1 MKSHYAGGLAI
12 SSAKL
17 ASLAFYCISALFI
30 LFGTTTARGELV
42 AAWGANTYGQT
53 QLPEGLD
60 QVVAVS
66 AGLGHNLALK
76 ADGKVVAWGDY
87 PSSLINIPPANLP
100 FVTAIAAGANH
111 SLALT
116 TSGTVIAWGDDTYNQ
131 TEVPFGLTNVI
142 AIAAG
147 YSDSVALKA
156 DGTVRVWGVT
166 SPGEYPNPYI
176 ATNIP
181 PGLSNV
187 VAIAC
192 GESHILALTADG
204 FVIVWGRNN
213 EGETNVPPG
222 LSNVVSI
229 GAGATSSFAI
239 TADGSVVGWGDNSA
253 GQLDI
258 PPGLSDVVAVTGGEV
273 QSLALQ
279 ADGTVVVWGV
289 GDGSTNYGQGV
300 VPAGLSDVT
309 AIAAGYWCNL
319 ALTFEGPIQIVQ
331 EPQSQTSPY
340 GSDVTFSVMATGVQP
355 ISYQWFMNG
364 QPLSD
369 GYGISGS
376 ATAALSITNVQ
387 PSDEGTYDVLASN
400 AFGSV
405 LSSNALLNLI
415 PPPQVVVQPTNESA
429 LIFGSAA
436 FSVTVRSS
444 LPVSYQWVFNG
455 EPIANETNADLIL
468 SPLNCAQS
476 GYYNVIVS
484 NASGAV
490 SSSKAQLTVTQAVVS
505 TSGSADLQDFLL
517 QFCNVVAVSAG
528 SGTVYALKADGTV
541 AGYVPYVSPE
551 SEVPPGLS
559 DVVAISGGEGDILA
573 LRSDGTVAAWGFG
586 GSILTN
592 VPDGVTDVYAVA
604 AGGGDNFAL
613 RSNGTVVAWGES
625 PPQFLSSLSN
635 VVAIAAGDGQFLA
648 LNANGTVVEGFSQ
661 GGQPELVPGLSNVI
675 AIAMADYNAASLA
688 LKADGTVLAWGG
700 IATNPLPNVSNVV
713 AIAAG
718 SDVLALKSDGAVA
731 SSTPSL
737 SFPFALS
744 NVFGIAIVDGY
755 VGAALL
761 NDGSPVFTVQPGNQ
775 NWTNGSTIWLHARA
789 VGVQP
794 MSYQWQF
801 NGINI
806 LDATNA
812 DLTITNAQGSDSG
825 QYCALASNSV
835 GSATSRL
842 ASVTIQ
848 PGPPITVSHT
858 LAQALNATNLAW
870 STSGSA
876 AWFPE
881 TANTHDRIA
890 AAQSGAISNSMS
902 SGLETTVI
910 GPGTLT
916 FWWSVSSEEFFDFL
930 SFYIDSG
937 TNYAARISG
946 EVAWEQEAFP
956 IASGSHTLRW
966 IYSKDPDISVGED
979 AGWLDQVSFVATL
992 LPAQLGAP
1000 TLLPDGRLL
1009 FNVFTTNGNSLTLT
1023 DPASV
1028 TFEASSNLVDWITL
1042 TNAVTLTNGGALL
1055 SDPTATNSAVRFYRL
1070 QGP

>member
-1 MKSHYAGGLAI
+1 MKSHYAGGLEINLAR
-12 SSAKL
+12 L
-17 ASLAFYCISALFI
+17 ASLAFYPISALLIIFSA
-30 LFGTTTARGELV
+30 TSTRGELV
-42 AAWGANTYGQT
+42 AAWGGNTYGQT
-53 QLPEGLD
+53 QLPDGLD
-60 QVVAVS
+60 HVVAVS

-87 PSSLINIPPANLP
+87 PSSLINIPPDNLP

-116 TSGTVIAWGDDTYNQ
+116 TSGTVIAWGDDSYNQ
-131 TEVPFGLTNVI
+131 TDIPSGLTNVI
-142 AIAAG
+142 AISAG
-147 YSDSVALKA
+147 SSDSVALKA

-166 SPGEYPNPYI
+166 SPGGYPNPYI
-176 ATNIP
+176 VTNIP

-204 FVIVWGRNN
+204 YVIAWGRNN
-213 EGETNVPPG
+213 EGETNVPPD

-258 PPGLSDVVAVTGGEV
+258 PSGLSDVVAVTGGEV
-273 QSLALQ
+273 QSLALE

-300 VPAGLSDVT
+300 VPAGLSNVT
-309 AIAAGYWCNL
+309 GIAAGYWCNL

-331 EPQSQTSPY
+331 DPQSQTIPY
-340 GSDVTFSVMATGVQP
+340 GSDVTFSVMATGAPP

-364 QPLSD
+364 QPLVD

-387 PSDEGTYDVLASN
+387 PSDEGTYDVLVSN

-405 LSSNALLNLI
+405 LSTNALLNLI

-444 LPVSYQWVFNG
+444 LPISYQWVFNG

-490 SSSKAQLTVTQAVVS
+490 SSSKAQLSVYQTVLS
-505 TSGSADLQDFLL
+505 TSGAVALQDFFL
-517 QFCNVVAVSAG
+517 QFCNVVAVSGG

-541 AGYVPYVSPE
+541 AGYVPYVSPTA
-551 SEVPPGLS
+551 EVPAGLS
-559 DVVAISGGEGDILA
+559 DVVAISGGEDGNPLA
-573 LRSDGTVAAWGFG
+573 LRADGMVTAWG
-586 GSILTN
+586 SYL
-592 VPDGVTDVYAVA
+592 TDVPGGLSNVTAVV
-604 AGGGDNFAL
+604 AGENYDLAL
-613 RSNGTVVAWGES
+613 QSNGTVVAWGS
-625 PPQFLSSLSN
+625 SLPTLSSLSN
-635 VVAIAAGDGQFLA
+635 VVAVAVGGDQFLA
-648 LNANGTVVEGFSQ
+648 LNANGTVVEGASQ
-661 GGQPELVPGLSNVI
+661 SGQPQLVPGLSNVI
-675 AIAMADYNAASLA
+675 AIAIRQYSTASLA
-688 LKADGTVLAWGG
+688 LKTDGTVVSWFGF
-700 IATNPLPNVSNVV
+700 ATNPLPNVSNVV

-718 SDVLALKSDGAVA
+718 NDVLALESDGTLV
-731 SSTPSL
+731 SPSL

-744 NVFGIAIVDGY
+744 NVFGIAIANLD
-755 VGAALL
+755 VGFALI

-775 NWTNGSTIWLHARA
+775 IWTNGSTIWLHARA

-794 MSYQWQF
+794 MTYQWQF
-801 NGINI
+801 NGANI
-806 LDATNA
+806 QDATNA
-812 DLTITNAQGSDSG
+812 DLTITNAQGNDSG

-835 GSATSRL
+835 GSAASRL

-848 PGPPITVSHT
+848 PGPPITVPYT

-870 STSGSA
+870 STFGNA
-876 AWFPE
+876 PWFPE
-881 TANTHDRIA
+881 VANTHDGIA

-902 SGLETTVI
+902 STLETSVT
-910 GPGTLT
+910 GPGTLS

-946 EVAWEQEAFP
+946 EGAWEQEIFS
-956 IASGSHTLRW
+956 ISSGTHTLRW
-966 IYSKDPDISVGED
+966 IYAKDPDISVGED
-979 AGWLDQVSFVATL
+979 AGWLDDVVFVPTAM
-992 LPAQLGAP
+992 PAKLGVP
-1000 TLLPDGRLL
+1000 TLLPDGSLL
-1009 FNVFTTNGNSLTLT
+1009 FNIFTTNGNSLMLS
-1023 DPASV
+1023 DQAGV
-1028 TFEASSNLVDWITL
+1028 IFEASSNLVDWITL
-1042 TNAVTLTNGGALL
+1042 TNAVTLTNGAAQL
-1055 SDPTATNSAVRFYRL
+1055 SDPNATNSSVRFYRL
-1070 QGP
+1070 LRQ